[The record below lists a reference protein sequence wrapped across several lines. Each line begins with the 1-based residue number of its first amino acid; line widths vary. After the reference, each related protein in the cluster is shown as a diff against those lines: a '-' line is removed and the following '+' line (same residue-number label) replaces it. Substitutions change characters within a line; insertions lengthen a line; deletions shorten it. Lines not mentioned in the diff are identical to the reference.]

1 MAEALLG
8 WARNIIYY
16 MVFLSLAEHLLA
28 GSSYGRYLRLFGG
41 LVLVLVVLGPFGSLG
56 DWEKQVSS
64 LFDQFTFRQES
75 WELKKEIFGM
85 EEKRLAGITGQYR
98 ENVEKEITAFV
109 KAQGI
114 VCSQVSVQME
124 ENKESSSY
132 GKILAIEIEVS
143 GEDFFEQEGFAQ
155 EGAGQEGSG
164 RENIR
169 AAGQMLLS
177 PISEERP
184 VSIGRIEIGA
194 GEKREDKEGVKQE
207 LSEREKQAAETLK
220 GKVETDYGLEG
231 EAVKIKWKND

>member
-1 MAEALLG
+1 
-8 WARNIIYY
+8 
-16 MVFLSLAEHLLA
+16 
-28 GSSYGRYLRLFGG
+28 
-41 LVLVLVVLGPFGSLG
+41 
-56 DWEKQVSS
+56 
-64 LFDQFTFRQES
+64 
-75 WELKKEIFGM
+75 M

-98 ENVEKEITAFV
+98 ENVEKEITALV

-143 GEDFFEQEGFAQ
+143 GEGFFEQEGFAQ

-220 GKVETDYGLEG
+220 GKVETYYGLEG

>member
-75 WELKKEIFGM
+75 RELKKEIFGM

-98 ENVEKEITAFV
+98 ENVEKEITALV

-132 GKILAIEIEVS
+132 GIEIEVS
-143 GEDFFEQEGFAQ
+143 EEDFFEQKGFAQ
-155 EGAGQEGSG
+155 EGAEQECSG

-207 LSEREKQAAETLK
+207 LSEREKQVAETLK
-220 GKVETDYGLEG
+220 GKVETYYGLEG

>member
-75 WELKKEIFGM
+75 RELKKEIFGM

-98 ENVEKEITAFV
+98 ENVEKEITALV

-124 ENKESSSY
+124 ENKERAKELY
-132 GKILAIEIEVS
+132 NLGKKELTQAHKVQT
-143 GEDFFEQEGFAQ
+143 D
-155 EGAGQEGSG
+155 
-164 RENIR
+164 
-169 AAGQMLLS
+169 LL
-177 PISEERP
+177 ISE
-184 VSIGRIEIGA
+184 A
-194 GEKREDKEGVKQE
+194 NGEKVNTNVILIHAQDHLMTTIMYERIAKQMIRILDKEAK
-207 LSEREKQAAETLK
+207 L
-220 GKVETDYGLEG
+220 
-231 EAVKIKWKND
+231 